1 MRRPLVQEKDIVYAA
16 EIAELNE
23 EKMQYTV
30 VNHIPVKTE
39 ENVRLSLEQ
48 ELYKIFNKYR

>member
-1 MRRPLVQEKDIVYAA
+1 MQEKDIVYAA
-16 EIAELNE
+16 EIVELNE